1 MSILVISRHC
11 KMAKNGCIQLKHK
24 CRFGGVWSPSRH
36 KLGPKLLEIVPKS
49 VLSGYWVYSGGLKTF
64 TMAMNTLS
72 HPNNDYAKLCWGKN
86 SWEGPCQICQFLHVL
101 PCRKEEVAARELWW
115 WYSSNYKTIG
125 IILWHTSFKC
135 THPFIAILEYLI
147 KPEYPISWYY
157 SSEGQFPI
165 IRPFLANCMP

>member
-1 MSILVISRHC
+1 MGVYSWSINAVLGVFGVLQGINLAQNYWKLSPNQYYQVIECTLVVSRHSQWLWILFRTQITT
-11 KMAKNGCIQLKHK
+11 MPSFAGAKKH
-24 CRFGGVWSPSRH
+24 
-36 KLGPKLLEIVPKS
+36 
-49 VLSGYWVYSGGLKTF
+49 
-64 TMAMNTLS
+64 
-72 HPNNDYAKLCWGKN
+72 
-86 SWEGPCQICQFLHVL
+86 SWEGPCQTCQFLHVL